1 MKYLR
6 NLLSV
11 TCCMSLVACA
21 QVSDKTT
28 DQTATNNSNS
38 AVSEKRIAAAPISTT
53 QTVSTSQTAPAL
65 TLLTQQ
71 DFSKCLVELTTK
83 AKAAGVSSKTINNS
97 LANAKLNM
105 QVVQLDRKQPEF
117 TTSFAD
123 YFNRRVTAQRV
134 NEGRALLSKHH
145 ELLMRIEQ
153 QYGVPA
159 PYLLAFWGLETNFGN
174 YFGNIPV
181 VDSLATLA
189 CDARR
194 SAFFTTELINAL
206 RILDAGDISP
216 NKMIGSWAGAMGNF
230 QFMPSSF
237 LQNAVD
243 FDGDHKRDLWN
254 SKPDALASAAN
265 FLRNLGWRADQRW
278 GREVKLPRDF
288 PFLEAGLKNTKATN
302 EWRKLGVMRADNAA
316 LPTTEFTASLLV
328 PAGHQGPA
336 FLVYDNFNVIMRW
349 NRSEFYA
356 IAVGQLADQIAGGGK
371 LLQPPPE
378 DAPRLHRDQVIAL
391 QEQLNQK
398 GFNTGTPDG
407 ILGPGTRRA
416 ISEFQHQQGMI
427 ADGFPG
433 KEVLGLLGIAPDANK
448 R

>member
-1 MKYLR
+1 MNILR
-6 NLLSV
+6 NLISA

-21 QVSDKTT
+21 QVTDKDTG
-28 DQTATNNSNS
+28 QTNQHAANNSTSVVN
-38 AVSEKRIAAAPISTT
+38 EKKIIPPATQAIPII
-53 QTVSTSQTAPAL
+53 P
-65 TLLTQQ
+65 LLTQK
-71 DFSKCLVELTTK
+71 DFSNCLVEFTTK
-83 AKAAGVSSKTINNS
+83 AKAAGISSKTIDNS

-105 QVVQLDRKQPEF
+105 QVLQLDRKQPEF

-123 YFNRRVTAQRV
+123 YFNRRVTNQRV
-134 NEGRALLSKHH
+134 TQGRALLTKHR
-145 ELLMRIEQ
+145 ELLLRIEQ

-159 PYLLAFWGLETNFGN
+159 PYLLAFWGLETNFGS

-206 RILDAGDISP
+206 RILDEGAIAP
-216 NKMIGSWAGAMGNF
+216 NKMVGSWAGAMGNF

-243 FDGDHKRDLWN
+243 YDGDQKRDLWN
-254 SKPDALASAAN
+254 STPDALASAAK
-265 FLRNLGWRADQRW
+265 FLQHLGWQTNERW

-288 PFLEAGLKNTKATN
+288 PFLEAGLKNSKAIDD
-302 EWRKLGVMRADNAA
+302 WSKLGITRIDNTP
-316 LPTTEFTASLLV
+316 LPQTEINASLLV
-328 PAGHQGPA
+328 PSGHKGPA

-433 KEVLGLLGIAPDANK
+433 EEVLSLLGIINIK
-448 R
+448 H

>member
-1 MKYLR
+1 MKKLR
-6 NLLSV
+6 NLISV

-21 QVSDKTT
+21 QVTDKP
-28 DQTATNNSNS
+28 TAPPKTNH
-38 AVSEKRIAAAPISTT
+38 
-53 QTVSTSQTAPAL
+53 STSALADKKVNAPA
-65 TLLTQQ
+65 TQVPQATPVIPVLTQK
-71 DFSKCLVELTTK
+71 DFSNCLAEFTTK
-83 AKAAGVSSKTINNS
+83 AKAAGISSKTINNS
-97 LANAKLNM
+97 LANAKLNL
-105 QVVQLDRKQPEF
+105 QVLQLDRKQPEF

-123 YFNRRVTAQRV
+123 YFNRRVTHQRV
-134 NEGRALLSKHH
+134 TQGRALLTRYH
-145 ELLMRIEQ
+145 ELLSRIEQ

-159 PYLLAFWGLETNFGN
+159 PYLLAFWGLETNFGS

-206 RILDAGDISP
+206 RILDEGAIAP
-216 NKMIGSWAGAMGNF
+216 TKMVGSWAGAMGNF

-243 FDGDHKRDLWN
+243 YDGDQKRDLWN
-254 SKPDALASAAN
+254 STPDALASAAK
-265 FLRNLGWRADQRW
+265 FLQNLGWQTNERW

-288 PFLEAGLKNTKATN
+288 PFLEAGLKNSKAIDD
-302 EWRKLGVMRADNAA
+302 WSKLGITRADNTA
-316 LPTTEFTASLLV
+316 LPHTEINASLLV
-328 PAGHQGPA
+328 PAGHKGPA

-356 IAVGQLADQIAGGGK
+356 IAVGQLADQIAGGGT

-398 GFNTGTPDG
+398 GFNTGAPDG

-433 KEVLGLLGIAPDANK
+433 KEVLSLLGIRIK
-448 R
+448 H